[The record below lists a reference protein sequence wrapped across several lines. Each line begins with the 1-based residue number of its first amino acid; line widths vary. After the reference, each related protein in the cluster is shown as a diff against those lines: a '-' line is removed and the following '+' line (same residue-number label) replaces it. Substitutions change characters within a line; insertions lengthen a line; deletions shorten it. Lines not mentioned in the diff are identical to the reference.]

1 MFGVILLVC
10 IPLLPESP
18 RWLLNH
24 GKPDEAREVIQRLAG
39 KDVGLHDELVETVMQ
54 DIIEAIQLEEMDG
67 KFRYAELFYGGP
79 LQNWRRIMLC
89 FLVLGFQ
96 QLSGVCL

>member
-1 MFGVILLVC
+1 VFGVILLIC

-24 GKPDEAREVIQRLAG
+24 GKPGEAREVIQRLAG
-39 KDVGLHDELVETVMQ
+39 KDVGLHDPLVETTMQ
-54 DIIEAIQLEEMDG
+54 GIISAIQLEEVDG
-67 KFRYAELFYGGP
+67 QFRYAELFHGGS